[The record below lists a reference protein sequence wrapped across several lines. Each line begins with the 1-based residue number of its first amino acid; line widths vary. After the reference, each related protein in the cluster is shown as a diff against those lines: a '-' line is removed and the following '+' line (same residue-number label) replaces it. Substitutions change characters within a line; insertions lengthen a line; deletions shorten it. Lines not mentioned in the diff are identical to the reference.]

1 MFGVY
6 KTTVGC
12 QQSPKILKAAM
23 EEAVDLYLALH
34 HNVFPLDR
42 QDSSIKLKVQKNYLS
57 SGEIIKISIHQES
70 FQITSRCIED
80 PNQTILISWGRNRL
94 NVYALSACIKDAVRE
109 ISSSAA

>member
-6 KTTVGC
+6 ETTIGC
-12 QQSPKILKAAM
+12 QRSPRVLKAAM
-23 EEAVDLYLALH
+23 EEAVDRYLALH

-57 SGEIIKISIHQES
+57 SGEIIKILIKEES
-70 FQITSRCIED
+70 FKITSQCIKAPD
-80 PNQTILISWGRNRL
+80 HSIMISWGKNRRN
-94 NVYALSACIKDAVRE
+94 VSTLSSYIKDAVRE